1 MTLSQLQ
8 GHSLLQVI
16 QMLFL
21 YSWPA
26 ADKISVDSASRGPSA
41 SAELLVTIRWF
52 SAEKVRFEGK
62 MWRFR
67 VKCQFSFHNPQKAH
81 PCVILQ
87 RGINCQNWLSCFK
100 KNLLVAHVM
109 GQYCFACWR
118 RSSSSVTLLAGGRP
132 AAGRA
137 GGRHSTARQ

>member
-52 SAEKVRFEGK
+52 SAEKVRF
-62 MWRFR
+62 
-67 VKCQFSFHNPQKAH
+67 
-81 PCVILQ
+81 
-87 RGINCQNWLSCFK
+87 
-100 KNLLVAHVM
+100 
-109 GQYCFACWR
+109 
-118 RSSSSVTLLAGGRP
+118 
-132 AAGRA
+132 
-137 GGRHSTARQ
+137 